1 MSLQIWLK
9 LKVKYRQEDSRFLLL
24 VAVACFLIDNG
35 CNWLAENKLKRSAVY
50 ALQYCYW
57 VRMGSEN
64 TTFLIF
70 KNEGHQHFLA
80 AKVHSAP
87 EVNSISVWVGNDL
100 HSLDERGRSCS
111 FKGGSQNH
119 LQILATVDE
128 LILCKYFA
136 YI

>member
-35 CNWLAENKLKRSAVY
+35 CNWLAENKSKRSAVDTLHNSLY
-50 ALQYCYW
+50 FQK
-57 VRMGSEN
+57 
-64 TTFLIF
+64 FIF
-70 KNEGHQHFLA
+70 KNEGHRHFLT
-80 AKVHSAP
+80 AKVNS
-87 EVNSISVWVGNDL
+87 EQQVNSISVWVGNDL
-100 HSLDERGRSCS
+100 HGLDERGRSCS

-128 LILCKYFA
+128 LILCQ
-136 YI
+136 